1 MKNLAKQKRFP
12 ELGILDFMK
21 DVAETSGKWVNWQI
35 IRGKRYVW
43 WETDR
48 DVLSRWAQSIIE
60 TEERLR
66 EITQH
71 EIFIKDCIQKVGA
84 RSDEAA
90 KIVVTDMIEDMISL
104 DHEYSRLERIY
115 DTMVAGC
122 PVSPIKSGY
131 LWIRKQPQWHLKSV
145 VRDLLI

>member
-1 MKNLAKQKRFP
+1 MKNPVKQMRLP
-12 ELGILDFMK
+12 DLEDILDFVK
-21 DVAETSGKWVNWQI
+21 DVAEISGRWVNWQI
-35 IRGKRYVW
+35 IRSKRHVW

-71 EIFIKDCIQKVGA
+71 EYFIKECIREIDG

-90 KIVVTDMIEDMISL
+90 KTILTDMIEDMISL
-104 DHEYSRLERIY
+104 AHEYARIERIY

-131 LWIRKQPQWHLKSV
+131 LWIRKQPQWHL
-145 VRDLLI
+145 RML